1 MFSSVLDLIG
11 NTPLVPLRRM
21 NPNPRVHLLA
31 KIESHN
37 PGGSIKDRV
46 ALAMIQAAEDSGQ
59 LTPDKIVI
67 EATSGNTGIGLAMVC
82 AVKGYRLKLLMPET
96 ASQERRRIM
105 VAYGAEIELTPGH
118 LSTDGAI
125 EEAYRL
131 AREEP
136 DTYVL
141 MDQFNNPASISAHYQ
156 GTGREIWEQTQGG
169 VTHAVATLGTSGTAM
184 GLAARLKEEDP
195 GVQVVAVEPHVGH
208 KIQGL
213 KNMQASYPPGIYNKH
228 ALDRILRVDDDEAF
242 ALCRE
247 LARQEGI
254 FVGMSSG
261 AALGGGLQL
270 VRSLDSG
277 TVVVVFPDGGE
288 RYLSTSLFVPP
299 AEQGI
304 SLYNLKNRRL
314 ERLDLGSKSLSVFAP
329 GPPPDAPADAGAW
342 RRLVFLD
349 VLARY
354 LQSREVTVQ
363 AVAGVAD
370 MDDQALAQAAGQGQ
384 TPAAYS
390 AVFVR
395 SLEQR
400 ARTLGFSTVRF
411 APASRQVED
420 MLAMC
425 RALLGKGR
433 AYEKLRSVYYDVF
446 RDRDYGSLVQTDL
459 SKLSLGKTVD
469 LEDYAKDNPR
479 DFTLLKRAS
488 LHNLKKGDFLKTEW
502 GNVRPSWY
510 LQMAAAPAGASPDLQ
525 VILAGRS
532 HRFPHLDNL
541 QAIWTKTGRA
551 EPDIWA
557 LVQAAVSGE
566 RDPLPADVDSLLELM
581 PHPLALR
588 MWLLSIDYRKPLVLT
603 REGCKMWSHNWR
615 RVQNMVAGV
624 SLCTSDGEQGELGKG
639 IKQALFDLR
648 QGWTEGLEKDLA
660 VYTFWP
666 VLFTFCRRMNA
677 WLEKEGVS
685 PAEAGAVL
693 ETMRR
698 LDAVL
703 GIVDWPGLPLPAHAW
718 PQEVASLLE
727 HRRQAQKAKD
737 FDRADALREEIRGQ
751 GYRVEDTP
759 QGPRVYRRQKT
770 EDRDQRSEI
779 RGQPRRWGSE

>member
-1 MFSSVLDLIG
+1 MLSSVLDLIG
-11 NTPLVPLRRM
+11 NTPLVPLPRM
-21 NPNPRVHLLA
+21 NPNPGVQLLA

-46 ALAMIQAAEDSGQ
+46 ALAMVEAAEKGGH

-131 AREEP
+131 AREEAE
-136 DTYVL
+136 TYVL
-141 MDQFNNPASISAHYQ
+141 MDQFNNPASISAHYR
-156 GTGREIWEQTQGG
+156 GTAREVWEQTEGR

-184 GLAARLKEEDP
+184 GLAARLKEEDS

-228 ALDRILRVDDDEAF
+228 VLDRILRVDDEEAF

-261 AALGGGLQL
+261 AALGGAMQL

-277 TVVVVFPDGGE
+277 TVVVIFPDGGE

-304 SLYNLKNRRL
+304 SVYNLKTREL
-314 ERLDLGSKSLSVFAP
+314 DRLDLSSKSLSVFAP

-342 RRLVFLD
+342 RRLLFLD
-349 VLARY
+349 LLARY
-354 LQSREVTVQ
+354 IQSKEVAVQ

-370 MDDQALAQAAGQGQ
+370 MDDQALAQAAAKGQ
-384 TPAAYS
+384 TPAVYS
-390 AVFVR
+390 AEFVQ
-395 SLEQR
+395 SLEKR
-400 ARTLGFSTVRF
+400 AQVLGFTAVRF
-411 APASRQVED
+411 SPASGQVND
-420 MLAMC
+420 MLDMC
-425 RALLGKGR
+425 RTLLGKGR

-446 RDRDYGSLVQTDL
+446 RDREYGSLVQTDL
-459 SKLSLGKTVD
+459 SKLSVGKTVD
-469 LEDYAKDNPR
+469 LDDYAKDNPR

-510 LQMAAAPAGASPDLQ
+510 LQMAAAPAGASADLQ
-525 VILAGRS
+525 VVLAGRP

-541 QAIWTKTGRA
+541 RAVWTKTGRA
-551 EPDIWA
+551 VPDIWA
-557 LVQAAVSGE
+557 LVQAAVPGE
-566 RDPLPADVDSLLELM
+566 HDPLPADIDSLLELM

-603 REGCKMWSHNWR
+603 REGCKMWAHNWR

-624 SLCTSDGEQGELGKG
+624 SLRTSDGEQGEMGKAV
-639 IKQALFDLR
+639 KQALFDLR
-648 QGWTEGLEKDLA
+648 QGWTEDLEKDLA

-666 VLFTFCRRMNA
+666 VLFTFCRQVNA
-677 WLEKEGVS
+677 WLKNDGIN
-685 PAEAGAVL
+685 PAEARAVL
-693 ETMRR
+693 ETIRR

-703 GIVDWPGLPLPAHAW
+703 GIVNWPGLPLPAHDW
-718 PQEVASLLE
+718 PQEVAALLE
-727 HRRQAQKAKD
+727 KRRQAQAAKD
-737 FDRADALREEIRGQ
+737 FARADDLRNETNAM

-759 QGPRVYRRQKT
+759 QGPRVYRRQTT
-770 EDRDQRSEI
+770 EDRRQKDR
-779 RGQPRRWGSE
+779 

>member
-1 MFSSVLDLIG
+1 MFSSILDLIG
-11 NTPLVPLRRM
+11 NTPLIPLRRM
-21 NPNPRVHLLA
+21 NPNPRVNLLA

-46 ALAMIQAAEDSGQ
+46 ALAMVEAAENCGQ
-59 LTPDKIVI
+59 LTPEKIVI

-96 ASQERRRIM
+96 ASLERRRIM

-131 AREEP
+131 AREEAE
-136 DTYVL
+136 TYVL

-156 GTGREIWEQTQGG
+156 GTAREVWEQTEGR
-169 VTHAVATLGTSGTAM
+169 VTHAVVTLGTSGTAM
-184 GLAARLKEEDP
+184 GLAARLKEENS

-213 KNMQASYPPGIYNKH
+213 KNMQASYPPGIYNNH
-228 ALDRILRVDDDEAF
+228 VLDRVLRVDDEEAF
-242 ALCRE
+242 SLCRE
-247 LARQEGI
+247 MARQEGI

-261 AALGGGLQL
+261 AALGGALQL
-270 VRSLDSG
+270 ARSLDSG
-277 TVVVVFPDGGE
+277 TVVVIFPDGGE

-304 SLYNLKNRRL
+304 NVYNLKTRRA
-314 ERLDLGSKSLSVFAP
+314 ERLDLRSKSLTAFAP
-329 GPPPDAPADAGAW
+329 GPPPDAPADAAGW

-354 LQSREVTVQ
+354 VQSKDVTVE

-370 MDDQALAQAAGQGQ
+370 MDDQALAQAAAKGQ
-384 TPAAYS
+384 TPEAYS
-390 AVFVR
+390 ADFIR
-395 SLEQR
+395 SLDNR
-400 ARTLGFSTVRF
+400 AQALGFTAVRF
-411 APASRQVED
+411 SPASRQVKD
-420 MLAMC
+420 MLDMC

-446 RDRDYGSLVQTDL
+446 RDKEYGTLVQTDL
-459 SKLSLGKTVD
+459 NKLSLGKTVD

-488 LHNLKKGDFLKTEW
+488 LHNLKKGDFVKTEW

-510 LQMAAAPAGASPDLQ
+510 LQMAAAAVQKSSDLQ
-525 VILAGRS
+525 VVLAGRS

-541 QAIWTKTGRA
+541 RAIWTKTGRA
-551 EPDIWA
+551 DPDIWA
-557 LVQAAVSGE
+557 LVQAAVPGE
-566 RDPLPADVDSLLELM
+566 NDPVPADIDALFALM
-581 PHPLALR
+581 PHPRALR

-603 REGCKMWSHNWR
+603 REAAQMWAHNWR
-615 RVQNMVAGV
+615 RVQNMVAKV
-624 SLCTSDGEQGELGKG
+624 SLHTADGEQGEMGKAVR
-639 IKQALFDLR
+639 QALFDLR
-648 QGWTEGLEKDLA
+648 QGWMEGLENDLA

-666 VLFTFCRRMNA
+666 ALFTFCRQVNS
-677 WLEKEGVS
+677 WLKKEDMR
-685 PAEAGAVL
+685 PAEAGAIL
-693 ETMRR
+693 ETIRR
-698 LDAVL
+698 LDTVL
-703 GIVDWPGLPLPAHAW
+703 GIVDWPGLPLPAYDW
-718 PQEVASLLE
+718 PPQVASLLDQ
-727 HRRQAQKAKD
+727 RRQAQRNKD
-737 FDRADALREEIRGQ
+737 FAQADAMRHQIQELGFM
-751 GYRVEDTP
+751 VEDTP

-770 EDRDQRSEI
+770 EDRRQTTEDR
-779 RGQPRRWGSE
+779 